1 MLGNTRQMQKVEEL
15 ADCNNIELKYDIT
28 IVWGG
33 GEGGIEMMT
42 LLGMEHLDS
51 KIKLIIKLIEYAFIL
66 LLLPPRYLRCY
77 KKFVLNTLEV
87 NRLVHEIIEYSLS

>member
-33 GEGGIEMMT
+33 GEDGIEMMT
-42 LLGMEHLDS
+42 LLGMEHLD
-51 KIKLIIKLIEYAFIL
+51 
-66 LLLPPRYLRCY
+66 
-77 KKFVLNTLEV
+77 
-87 NRLVHEIIEYSLS
+87 